1 MTLEEILTLTTQLPL
16 IDKLRLI
23 EQITPQIT
31 KELMTAQ
38 SKQRKSLRGLWQGV
52 NTSDSTITEA
62 RQEMW
67 GRFPSEDI

>member
-1 MTLEEILTLTTQLPL
+1 MTLEEILTLTNQLPL

-23 EQITPQIT
+23 ERITPQIT

-52 NTSDSTITEA
+52 NISESTIAEA

-67 GRFPSEDI
+67 SRFPSEDI